1 MANMSIKI
9 HTIPCLSD
17 NYAFL
22 IHNCDTGTASI
33 IDVPEAKPIIKK
45 IIELDIAVTEILL
58 THHHQDHIDGL
69 PDLQNWLAVQ
79 RNGATCRVIGAKA
92 DAHRLPKL
100 DYAVE
105 PGENID
111 ILGIKSQVIDVSG
124 HTIGHIALYMRE
136 INAVFSAD
144 SLMAMGCGR
153 LFEGSATQ
161 MWQSLLRLRALPDNT
176 TVYSGHE
183 YTATNMVF
191 AQSLGETNPECE
203 ARAAEIKKN
212 RASGLPTVPSN
223 LGVEKRTNPFLR
235 ADDAKFQA
243 SIGMLGE
250 VPEKVFAKIRIKK
263 DNF

>member
-45 IIELDIAVTEILL
+45 IIELDIAVTEIFL

-111 ILGIKSQVIDVSG
+111 ILGIKSYK
-124 HTIGHIALYMRE
+124 LKR
-136 INAVFSAD
+136 
-144 SLMAMGCGR
+144 
-153 LFEGSATQ
+153 FEKE
-161 MWQSLLRLRALPDNT
+161 D
-176 TVYSGHE
+176 
-183 YTATNMVF
+183 
-191 AQSLGETNPECE
+191 
-203 ARAAEIKKN
+203 
-212 RASGLPTVPSN
+212 
-223 LGVEKRTNPFLR
+223 
-235 ADDAKFQA
+235 
-243 SIGMLGE
+243 
-250 VPEKVFAKIRIKK
+250 
-263 DNF
+263 

>member
-1 MANMSIKI
+1 MANISIKI
-9 HTIPCLSD
+9 HTIPCLAD

-22 IHNCDTGTASI
+22 IHNCNTGTASVV
-33 IDVPEAKPIIKK
+33 DVPEAKPIIKK
-45 IIELDIAVTEILL
+45 IIELDTAITEVFL
-58 THHHQDHIDGL
+58 THHHPDHIDGL
-69 PDLQNWLAVQ
+69 AELQQWMATQ
-79 RNGATCRVIGAKA
+79 QNGVTCKVLGAKA

-111 ILGIKSQVIDVSG
+111 ISGIKSQVIDVSG
-124 HTIGHIALYMRE
+124 HTIGHVALYMSE
-136 INAVFSAD
+136 ISAVFSAD

-153 LFEGSATQ
+153 LFEGTATQ
-161 MWQSLLRLRALPDNT
+161 MWQSLLRLRALPDST

-183 YTATNMVF
+183 YTAANMLF

-203 ARAAEIKKN
+203 ARATEIEKC
-212 RASGLPTVPSN
+212 RAAGLPTVPSN

-243 SIGMLGE
+243 AIGMPAE